1 MTIHRSQPTSAA
13 ASMPGDF
20 VVLASATG
28 ARYALAQ
35 LAPAVHMFG
44 PGLFGKI
51 ARQGD
56 DIVLV
61 PDDRLPDLVRSLG
74 PVILSNVALI
84 ERVSV
89 DREHEKAILGLQYLR
104 RLSDAARERARGQ
117 DGVVQGQLLAQL
129 MGEGANSDLRR
140 IADEL
145 TAAGIQ
151 VVEKKQVTTVETT
164 TIFLTAD
171 PEAVREGRQVADT
184 MKFATAPK
192 ESKAETVEIFD
203 AFRTRELLLSTQ
215 PVQEVADLP
224 QAVQPA
230 APALQPAETN
240 IMNLLGLHGLL
251 PGGTLTADD
260 IGLGEDFPPDEDHPE
275 GPGMR

>member
-20 VVLASATG
+20 IVLVGSTG
-28 ARYALAQ
+28 AHYALAQ

-44 PGLFGKI
+44 PGMFGKI

-56 DIVLV
+56 NTVLV

-74 PVILSNVALI
+74 PVILTNAASI

-104 RLSDAARERARGQ
+104 RLSDAARERARDH

-145 TAAGIQ
+145 TNAGIQ
-151 VVEKKQVTTVETT
+151 VVEKKLVRTVETT

-171 PEAVREGRQVADT
+171 PEAVREGRPVADT
-184 MKFATAPK
+184 MTFATAPK
-192 ESKAETVEIFD
+192 ESTAETFEIFD

-215 PVQEVADLP
+215 PVREVADQP
-224 QAVQPA
+224 VQVA
-230 APALQPAETN
+230 APALQPAHTN
-240 IMNLLGLHGLL
+240 IMSLLNLNGLL

-260 IGLGEDFPPDEDHPE
+260 IGLGHDFPPDEEEPE